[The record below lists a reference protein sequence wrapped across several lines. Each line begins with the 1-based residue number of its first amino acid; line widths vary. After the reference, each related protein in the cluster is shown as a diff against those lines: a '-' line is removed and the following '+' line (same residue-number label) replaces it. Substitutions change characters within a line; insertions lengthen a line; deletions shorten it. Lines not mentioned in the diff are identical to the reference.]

1 MYTCMLVRSL
11 RTALIVGD
19 IATPGH
25 VIHYVDVLAIWKTIT
40 VYFQQCLNGERDPI
54 YIDVL

>member
-1 MYTCMLVRSL
+1 MLVRSL

-19 IATPGH
+19 IAIPGH